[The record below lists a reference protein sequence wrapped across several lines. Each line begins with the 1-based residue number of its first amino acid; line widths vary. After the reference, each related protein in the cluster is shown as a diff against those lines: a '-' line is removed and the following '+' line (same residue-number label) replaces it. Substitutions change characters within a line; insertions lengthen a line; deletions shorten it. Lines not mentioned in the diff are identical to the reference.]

1 MFAIEPKARRQ
12 QIDRATT
19 EALGSWQAH
28 QVKIDRAI
36 LLEAVLAIGRRRT
49 YGLRC
54 TQWKPFAG
62 TLTDSQLGLHVEAV
76 TGLLAGCNERLSERG
91 SGPRNQDLLVALLDG
106 KSNVFASRTDSAD
119 SPALRLV
126 RDRMDVMF
134 GVQGLEWLFAERS
147 HADQIADSD
156 SGQEPL
162 EPGTEQAYG
171 KLAVR
176 INAYDQTLEEK
187 IFSLRLYEVAR
198 GTELAAMRAFIPAT
212 HLLPWWLDGTF
223 EALCLAREYCRSSW
237 DQLATTLQVYG
248 SGRLFRQALLET
260 LDGHGPEVQRLSS
273 RPSKQKPLSHRYAWR
288 LADHEAPAARV
299 ELLVTWTGSRV
310 PTLEFR
316 LDNES
321 EHDLRP
327 SVVGSMMILNG
338 LPIRWLWTASKG
350 LYASF
355 RPSEFPATG
364 DLVLV
369 DCRSYQVLQPVAPQ
383 PGWFSQFE
391 PHG

>member
-19 EALGSWQAH
+19 VALDGWQSRLNQTDPAM
-28 QVKIDRAI
+28 

-54 TQWKPFAG
+54 ARWKPVAR
-62 TLTDSQLGLHVEAV
+62 TLTDSQLGLLVQAVGRLVEE
-76 TGLLAGCNERLSERG
+76 CNERLSGRVR
-91 SGPRNQDLLVALLDG
+91 GPRHQDRLVAMIVDG
-106 KSNVFASRTDSAD
+106 AGYFGSRGDSASR
-119 SPALRLV
+119 PLQLV

-147 HADQIADSD
+147 HADRNADLG
-156 SGQEPL
+156 SGYEPL
-162 EPGTEQAYG
+162 EPSAEQAYG

-198 GTELAAMRAFIPAT
+198 GNELAAMRAFIPAT
-212 HLLPWWLDGTF
+212 HLLPWWLDGTL
-223 EALCLAREYCRSSW
+223 EALCLAREYCQSSW
-237 DQLATTLQVYG
+237 DQLATTFQVHG
-248 SGRLFRQALLET
+248 SGRMFRQSLLES

-288 LADHEAPAARV
+288 LANHHAPAARV

-316 LDNES
+316 LDRES
-321 EHDLRP
+321 EHHLGP
-327 SVVGSMMILNG
+327 SVLGSLMILNG
-338 LPIRWLWTASKG
+338 LPIRWLWTATKG
-350 LYASF
+350 LFASAK
-355 RPSEFPATG
+355 PSEFPTTG
-364 DLVLV
+364 DLVLA
-369 DCRSYQVLQPVAPQ
+369 DCRTYQILQPAAPK
-383 PGWFSQFE
+383 PDWFSQFE
-391 PHG
+391 PRG

>member
-12 QIDRATT
+12 QIDRATAV
-19 EALGSWQAH
+19 ALDGWQS
-28 QVKIDRAI
+28 RANETDPAM
-36 LLEAVLAIGRRRT
+36 LLEAVLAIGCRRT

-54 TQWKPFAG
+54 ARWKPVAG
-62 TLTDSQLGLHVEAV
+62 TLTDAQLSLHVQAV
-76 TGLLAGCNERLSERG
+76 SRLVEECTERLSG
-91 SGPRNQDLLVALLDG
+91 SASGPHNQSRLVAMIIDRADRFG
-106 KSNVFASRTDSAD
+106 SRGDSASR
-119 SPALRLV
+119 PLRLV

-147 HADQIADSD
+147 HADRSADLG
-156 SGQEPL
+156 SGHEPL
-162 EPGTEQAYG
+162 EPVAEQAYG

-187 IFSLRLYEVAR
+187 IFSLSLYEVAR
-198 GTELAAMRAFIPAT
+198 GNELAAMRAFIPAT
-212 HLLPWWLDGTF
+212 HFLPWWLDGTF
-223 EALCLAREYCRSSW
+223 EALCLACEYCWSSW
-237 DQLATTLQVYG
+237 DQLATTLQVHG
-248 SGRLFRQALLET
+248 SGRMFRQALLES

-299 ELLVTWTGSRV
+299 ELLVTWIGSRV

-316 LDNES
+316 LDRES
-321 EHDLRP
+321 EHELGP

-338 LPIRWLWTASKG
+338 LPIRWLWTATKG

-355 RPSEFPATG
+355 KPSEFPTTG
-364 DLVLV
+364 DLVLA
-369 DCRSYQVLQPVAPQ
+369 DCRSYQILQPVAPQ

>member
-1 MFAIEPKARRQ
+1 
-12 QIDRATT
+12 
-19 EALGSWQAH
+19 
-28 QVKIDRAI
+28 
-36 LLEAVLAIGRRRT
+36 
-49 YGLRC
+49 
-54 TQWKPFAG
+54 
-62 TLTDSQLGLHVEAV
+62 
-76 TGLLAGCNERLSERG
+76 
-91 SGPRNQDLLVALLDG
+91 
-106 KSNVFASRTDSAD
+106 
-119 SPALRLV
+119 
-126 RDRMDVMF
+126 MF

-147 HADQIADSD
+147 HADRNADLG
-156 SGQEPL
+156 SGHEPL
-162 EPGTEQAYG
+162 EPSAEQAYG

-187 IFSLRLYEVAR
+187 IFSLSLYEVAR
-198 GTELAAMRAFIPAT
+198 GNELAAMRAFIPAT

-223 EALCLAREYCRSSW
+223 EALCLARDYCRSSW
-237 DQLATTLQVYG
+237 DLLATTLQVHG
-248 SGRLFRQALLET
+248 SGRMFRQALLES

-273 RPSKQKPLSHRYAWR
+273 RPSKQTPLSQRYAWR
-288 LADHEAPAARV
+288 LANHEAPAARV

-316 LDNES
+316 LDSES
-321 EHDLRP
+321 EHDLGP

-338 LPIRWLWTASKG
+338 LPIRWLWTATKG

-355 RPSEFPATG
+355 KPSEFPTTG
-364 DLVLV
+364 DLVLA

>member
-12 QIDRATT
+12 QIDRATAV
-19 EALGSWQAH
+19 ALDGWQSRPNETDPAM
-28 QVKIDRAI
+28 
-36 LLEAVLAIGRRRT
+36 LLEAVLAIGCRST

-54 TQWKPFAG
+54 ARWKPVAG
-62 TLTDSQLGLHVEAV
+62 TLTDAQLSLHVQAV
-76 TGLLAGCNERLSERG
+76 SSLVGECTERLYGSG
-91 SGPRNQDLLVALLDG
+91 SGPHNQERLVAMIIDG
-106 KSNVFASRTDSAD
+106 AGYFGSRGDST
-119 SPALRLV
+119 SRPLRLV

-147 HADQIADSD
+147 HADRNADLG

-162 EPGTEQAYG
+162 EPGAEQAYG

-187 IFSLRLYEVAR
+187 IFSFSLYEVAR
-198 GTELAAMRAFIPAT
+198 SNELAAMRAFIPST

-223 EALCLAREYCRSSW
+223 EALCLARKYCRSSW
-237 DQLATTLQVYG
+237 DQLATIIQVHG
-248 SGRLFRQALLET
+248 SGRMFRQALLES
-260 LDGHGPEVQRLSS
+260 LDGHGPEVQHLSS

-316 LDNES
+316 LDSES
-321 EHDLRP
+321 EHYLGP

-338 LPIRWLWTASKG
+338 LPIRWLWTATKG
-350 LYASF
+350 LYANF
-355 RPSEFPATG
+355 KPSEFPTTG
-364 DLVLV
+364 DLVLA
-369 DCRSYQVLQPVAPQ
+369 DCRSYQILQPVAPQ

-391 PHG
+391 PRG